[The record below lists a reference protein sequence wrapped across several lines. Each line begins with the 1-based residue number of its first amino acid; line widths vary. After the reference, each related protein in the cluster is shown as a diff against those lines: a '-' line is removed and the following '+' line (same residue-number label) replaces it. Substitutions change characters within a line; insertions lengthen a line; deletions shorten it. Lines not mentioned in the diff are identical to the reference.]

1 MLRKFGIGFV
11 ALAAMTPGL
20 AAALGVGEY
29 ELNSYLNQPLE
40 MDVVLHE
47 TGRLST
53 EEIVVNLAPQA
64 EFDSAGV
71 ERGYFLNDLTFE
83 VTFTGE
89 GDGVLHIR
97 SRQPV
102 REPYLNF
109 LVEILWPTGRLVR
122 EYTVLLD
129 PPSYDAGGE
138 AVSAAQVQPAPVPV
152 VPQAQPKTEPA
163 PPAPEPELRAP
174 AVSDAATEGE
184 PREEPQEETANTV
197 EPEDDAG
204 TVAESAE
211 PKPEPEQADSDQGG
225 TASSAT
231 PGRGTLNEN
240 NDRYRVRSS
249 DTLWRIAAEHRPGG
263 GVSVQQMMMAIQEMN
278 PEAFID
284 GNINLVREGAVL
296 RLPSE
301 RQAAAIASSEAM
313 RRVADQTSE
322 WRQRRAASTNAE
334 ETLAAAQL
342 DATEQSDAAPVEQEG
357 DGGRV
362 TLVAPDAS
370 DAARDGDG
378 TGTGGGGEA
387 ATAALQNELA
397 IRDEN
402 LDRLSREN
410 DELRSR
416 IDELGEQLDTSGEML
431 RLQNEKIA
439 ALQEALRQLRE
450 GEGDGKVDEALLAPA
465 RITPAEMAPEQ
476 QAPGEPVPAETT
488 DPAAGTSPPA
498 DSAAMGGAATDSS
511 TTDTERP
518 DGAAKAAPKSPSQPA
533 SGADSAASVRPLPP
547 AAEPAAPAPAGWL
560 DWVMRNLLYL
570 GAAVAA
576 LLLLLLLALR
586 RRQSGKDDP
595 EEDAL
600 PPLMPLADDGDNED
614 EGRSGQDPV
623 AARTGAGGADD
634 EDGSRAAA
642 AASQDPL
649 EEVEVYVAYGRYPQA
664 ADFLRNEINQA
675 PGRNDL
681 KVRLLEVLNEMGD
694 QAAFRQQAA
703 LYAGTAEEL
712 DRAIERL
719 GGGGQAG
726 TDESAPLSL
735 DDLELDLA
743 GDPGGPVP
751 SEHDQQGETGEDP
764 LNLDDFEFSL
774 DDDKAPPSE
783 ADDDEPV
790 LIDDDPEEALA
801 LDEEPLTHATLTVR
815 DDTPVSSDGLDLDDL
830 DFSSDFSSDT
840 GDTDDIDGLELDST
854 PVEAPREEP
863 VTGTTPPGSES
874 LEFQLD
880 DLELEWEGD
889 KAEPAAE
896 PVSEP
901 ESDDHGEEGTE
912 DQGDDTFEFSLDGLD
927 LDDAGAD
934 ETPEAAIELPEPV
947 AADAGTEAFGDPA
960 FDAPAPAEPPA
971 SEVQEPAAPVPVSAD
986 EDDEFDFLAETDENA
1001 TKLDLARAY
1010 IEMGD
1015 MEGARDILNE
1025 VISEGSDSQR
1035 DDARQL
1041 LERVE

>member
-152 VPQAQPKTEPA
+152 LPQAQPKTEPA
-163 PPAPEPELRAP
+163 PPAPEPEPEALAP
-174 AVSDAATEGE
+174 AVSDQETEGE
-184 PREEPQEETANTV
+184 PGDETETAA
-197 EPEDDAG
+197 EP
-204 TVAESAE
+204 VAESAE
-211 PKPEPEQADSDQGG
+211 PKPEPEQAEADSDQGG
-225 TASSAT
+225 TASGAT
-231 PGRGTLNEN
+231 PGRGTLNES

-249 DTLWRIAAEHRPGG
+249 DTLWRIAADHRPAS

-322 WRQRRAASTNAE
+322 WRQRRAASGNEE

-342 DATEQSDAAPVEQEG
+342 DATEQSDAAPVEQED

-362 TLVAPDAS
+362 TLVAPDSA

-378 TGTGGGGEA
+378 TGTGDGGEA

-416 IDELGEQLDTSGEML
+416 IDELDEQLGTSGEML

-450 GEGDGKVDEALLAPA
+450 GEGDGGVDEALLAPTRMPST
-465 RITPAEMAPEQ
+465 RITPEQRALDEPASAEMK
-476 QAPGEPVPAETT
+476 
-488 DPAAGTSPPA
+488 DPASQRSDTGSGPGPAAATSPPA
-498 DSAAMGGAATDSS
+498 ESAAMDSS
-511 TTDTERP
+511 TMERP
-518 DGAAKAAPKSPSQPA
+518 DGAAEAAPKPLSQPA

-547 AAEPAAPAPAGWL
+547 ATEPAAPASSGWL

-586 RRQSGKDDP
+586 RRQGGKDDP

-600 PPLMPLADDGDNED
+600 PPLMPLADDGDD
-614 EGRSGQDPV
+614 EGPSGQDPMV
-623 AARTGAGGADD
+623 ARNGAGDADE

-642 AASQDPL
+642 SANQDPL

-703 LYAGTAEEL
+703 LYAGTAVEL

-719 GGGGQAG
+719 GGGGQSG
-726 TDESAPLSL
+726 TDQSAPLSL

-743 GDPGGPVP
+743 GDFSAPAP
-751 SEHDQQGETGEDP
+751 SEHDQHEERGEDP

-774 DDDKAPPSE
+774 DDDKVQPSE

-801 LDEEPLTHATLTVR
+801 LDEEPLTHSTLTVR

-830 DFSSDFSSDT
+830 DFSSD
-840 GDTDDIDGLELDST
+840 TDDSDDIEGLELDST
-854 PVEAPREEP
+854 PVEALQEEP
-863 VTGTTPPGSES
+863 AAGTMSPGSES

-880 DLELEWEGD
+880 DLELEWDGD
-889 KAEPAAE
+889 KAEPAPE
-896 PVSEP
+896 PVSAPVSEL
-901 ESDDHGEEGTE
+901 ESDDQGEVGIE

-934 ETPEAAIELPEPV
+934 ETPREAIELPEPV
-947 AADAGTEAFGDPA
+947 AADAGTEAFGDQA
-960 FDAPAPAEPPA
+960 FEAPAPAEPPA
-971 SEVQEPAAPVPVSAD
+971 SEVQEPPAPVSAD
-986 EDDEFDFLAETDENA
+986 EDDDFDFLAETDENA

>member
-64 EFDSAGV
+64 EFDTAGV

-152 VPQAQPKTEPA
+152 LPQAEPKTEPA
-163 PPAPEPELRAP
+163 PPAPEPEALAP
-174 AVSDAATEGE
+174 AVSDQETEGE
-184 PREEPQEETANTV
+184 PGDETETAA
-197 EPEDDAG
+197 EP
-204 TVAESAE
+204 VAESAE
-211 PKPEPEQADSDQGG
+211 PKPEPEQAEADSDQGG
-225 TASSAT
+225 TASGAT
-231 PGRGTLNEN
+231 PGRGTLNES

-249 DTLWRIAAEHRPGG
+249 DTLWRIAADHRPGG

-342 DATEQSDAAPVEQEG
+342 DATEQSDAAPVEQED

-362 TLVAPDAS
+362 TLVAPDATA
-370 DAARDGDG
+370 AARDGDG
-378 TGTGGGGEA
+378 TGDDGEA

-410 DELRSR
+410 NELRSR
-416 IDELGEQLDTSGEML
+416 IDELDEQLGTSGEML

-450 GEGDGKVDEALLAPA
+450 GEGDGNVDEALLAPA
-465 RITPAEMAPEQ
+465 RITPAEITPEQ
-476 QAPGEPVPAETT
+476 RAPGEPASAETE
-488 DPAAGTSPPA
+488 DPAAATSPPA
-498 DSAAMGGAATDSS
+498 DSAAMDSS
-511 TTDTERP
+511 TMDSSTMERP
-518 DGAAKAAPKSPSQPA
+518 DGAAEAAPKPLSQPA

-547 AAEPAAPAPAGWL
+547 ATEPAAPASSGWL

-586 RRQSGKDDP
+586 RRQGGKGDP

-600 PPLMPLADDGDNED
+600 PPLMPLTDDGDNED
-614 EGRSGQDPV
+614 QGPSGQDPMV
-623 AARTGAGGADD
+623 ARTGAGDVD
-634 EDGSRAAA
+634 EEDESRTAA

-703 LYAGTAEEL
+703 LYAGTAVEL

-743 GDPGGPVP
+743 GDFSAPAP
-751 SEHDQQGETGEDP
+751 SEHDQHGAGEEDP

-801 LDEEPLTHATLTVR
+801 LDEEPLTHSTLTVR

-830 DFSSDFSSDT
+830 DFSSGAD
-840 GDTDDIDGLELDST
+840 DTDDSDDIEGLELDST
-854 PVEAPREEP
+854 PVDAVREEP
-863 VTGTTPPGSES
+863 VAGTTPSGSDS

-880 DLELEWEGD
+880 DLELEWDGD

-896 PVSEP
+896 SVPAPASEL
-901 ESDDHGEEGTE
+901 ESDDQGEVGIE

-934 ETPEAAIELPEPV
+934 ETPEEAIELTEP
-947 AADAGTEAFGDPA
+947 AAAEAGTEAFGDQA
-960 FDAPAPAEPPA
+960 FEAPAPAEPPA
-971 SEVQEPAAPVPVSAD
+971 SEVQEPAAPVAAD
-986 EDDEFDFLAETDENA
+986 EDDDFDFLAETDENA